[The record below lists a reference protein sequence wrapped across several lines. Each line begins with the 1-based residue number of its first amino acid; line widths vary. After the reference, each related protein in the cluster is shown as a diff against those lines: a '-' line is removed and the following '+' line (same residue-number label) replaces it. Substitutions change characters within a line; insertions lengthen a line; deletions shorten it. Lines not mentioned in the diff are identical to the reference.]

1 MIRSMTG
8 YSRVRAEEAD
18 FSLSASIKATN
29 HRFLDLQVRLPA
41 VLEPL
46 EPHLRRVVKDHVT
59 RGHVEVTISLE
70 QAGPGGLELNRKMLA
85 AYASACQQLRSEFG
99 FTTEPDPVSLL
110 RIPGMVGTGNGQL
123 TPAELERI
131 ERAMEGVASETLH
144 QLNQMR
150 AREGE
155 ALEQDLRARLKR
167 LEELSR
173 NIDGLARRV
182 PQLYQHRLETR
193 IKELLGAV
201 EVDRARLAQEVAYLA
216 SRSDISE
223 ELTRFGSHLDQA
235 KRLLDQGEAS
245 EVGKKLDFL
254 LQEMNREANTLLSKT
269 TDVPEAGLE
278 IARQAIEMKT
288 EIEKLREQV
297 QKARAPGGERHCD
310 FGALRSGEIN
320 ADPTPQDLP
329 FRFDV
334 FDILHDSSAEAGREG
349 RAGLLLH
356 VDAAFQALDRGG
368 RVCRVGKGLRPP
380 VWNSMEAGP
389 RGPGGRQGRPA

>member
-41 VLEPL
+41 ALEPL
-46 EPHLRRVVKDHVT
+46 EPHLRRVVKDHMT

-131 ERAMEGVASETLH
+131 ERAMEGVASETLR

-155 ALEQDLRARLKR
+155 ALETDLRARLKR

-288 EIEKLREQV
+288 EIEKLREQA
-297 QKARAPGGERHCD
+297 QNIE
-310 FGALRSGEIN
+310 
-320 ADPTPQDLP
+320 
-329 FRFDV
+329 
-334 FDILHDSSAEAGREG
+334 
-349 RAGLLLH
+349 
-356 VDAAFQALDRGG
+356 
-368 RVCRVGKGLRPP
+368 
-380 VWNSMEAGP
+380 
-389 RGPGGRQGRPA
+389 